1 MFEHPEWSLEQKE
14 AYAALY
20 KAIEK
25 LPQVQ
30 RQAFSMAYLDGLP
43 QQEIADVLQM
53 KLKALESTLQRA
65 KKTLKR
71 NLNFL
76 DETNNRKDFNQF
88 NDK

>member
-1 MFEHPEWSLEQKE
+1 
-14 AYAALY
+14 
-20 KAIEK
+20 
-25 LPQVQ
+25 
-30 RQAFSMAYLDGLP
+30 MAYLDGLP

-71 NLNFL
+71 DLNFL
-76 DETNNRKDFNQF
+76 NETKIRKDFNHF